1 MKNRFSR
8 PKMLAC
14 AVVAATVFCGC
25 GSSDNFV
32 HTSTFNPTSTA
43 QPPVLQA
50 PVAVDDTFPALGNA
64 TLNQH
69 ASGVLANDTPNG
81 GSITAF
87 DSAGSEG
94 GTLDLKADGSFTY
107 TPAANY
113 VGPETFNYTL
123 SNEEGESTATVTLTS
138 TGLGRFVDNSG
149 SNGDGTQNSP
159 FNNLQDALNA
169 AQPGDTIYVAS
180 GDGTNTGVPGGFTL
194 PAGVKL
200 IGEGT
205 GLVLAQTV
213 EPAGTAPIISGP
225 ITCLGDN
232 VIQGFAIDGSSAEG
246 IVATSVANLTISQN
260 SFANIAE
267 EHIEFSSI
275 SGTVTIDGNDF
286 LDVPTGRRTDNIY
299 FEQIDTDG
307 SFVCTGNTFRNAED
321 AATNILCELG
331 TYGTSSLSVV
341 FSRNEA
347 LGNASGGFENGFYWF
362 QPSTGACTLS
372 AQENSF
378 SNLSNDG
385 FNVDGPVR
393 TTLAGN
399 TFNAC
404 AFPIFID
411 FGGTDWN
418 ISGNLINDSLFPMTV
433 FNSTADGTCVIS
445 NNRLTGAE
453 ERAVTYEAIA
463 PTPSNAK
470 VALRDN
476 SVTGCLAEAVY
487 IHINQDNRNVCFD
500 ISGNTVDGDMLFEDS
515 GNGSITV
522 EQFGDAGGDELK
534 SVNNFISGADVVVN
548 GDAVVDAIAGFCQ
561 IP

>member
-213 EPAGTAPIISGP
+213 EPAGAAYRPRRP
-225 ITCLGDN
+225 RL
-232 VIQGFAIDGSSAEG
+232 QG
-246 IVATSVANLTISQN
+246 
-260 SFANIAE
+260 
-267 EHIEFSSI
+267 
-275 SGTVTIDGNDF
+275 
-286 LDVPTGRRTDNIY
+286 
-299 FEQIDTDG
+299 
-307 SFVCTGNTFRNAED
+307 C
-321 AATNILCELG
+321 
-331 TYGTSSLSVV
+331 
-341 FSRNEA
+341 
-347 LGNASGGFENGFYWF
+347 
-362 QPSTGACTLS
+362 AC
-372 AQENSF
+372 N
-378 SNLSNDG
+378 
-385 FNVDGPVR
+385 
-393 TTLAGN
+393 
-399 TFNAC
+399 
-404 AFPIFID
+404 
-411 FGGTDWN
+411 
-418 ISGNLINDSLFPMTV
+418 
-433 FNSTADGTCVIS
+433 
-445 NNRLTGAE
+445 
-453 ERAVTYEAIA
+453 ERA
-463 PTPSNAK
+463 
-470 VALRDN
+470 
-476 SVTGCLAEAVY
+476 
-487 IHINQDNRNVCFD
+487 
-500 ISGNTVDGDMLFEDS
+500 
-515 GNGSITV
+515 
-522 EQFGDAGGDELK
+522 
-534 SVNNFISGADVVVN
+534 
-548 GDAVVDAIAGFCQ
+548 
-561 IP
+561 

>member
-1 MKNRFSR
+1 
-8 PKMLAC
+8 
-14 AVVAATVFCGC
+14 
-25 GSSDNFV
+25 
-32 HTSTFNPTSTA
+32 
-43 QPPVLQA
+43 
-50 PVAVDDTFPALGNA
+50 
-64 TLNQH
+64 
-69 ASGVLANDTPNG
+69 
-81 GSITAF
+81 
-87 DSAGSEG
+87 
-94 GTLDLKADGSFTY
+94 
-107 TPAANY
+107 
-113 VGPETFNYTL
+113 
-123 SNEEGESTATVTLTS
+123 
-138 TGLGRFVDNSG
+138 
-149 SNGDGTQNSP
+149 
-159 FNNLQDALNA
+159 
-169 AQPGDTIYVAS
+169 
-180 GDGTNTGVPGGFTL
+180 
-194 PAGVKL
+194 
-200 IGEGT
+200 
-205 GLVLAQTV
+205 
-213 EPAGTAPIISGP
+213 
-225 ITCLGDN
+225 
-232 VIQGFAIDGSSAEG
+232 
-246 IVATSVANLTISQN
+246 
-260 SFANIAE
+260 
-267 EHIEFSSI
+267 
-275 SGTVTIDGNDF
+275 
-286 LDVPTGRRTDNIY
+286 
-299 FEQIDTDG
+299 
-307 SFVCTGNTFRNAED
+307 
-321 AATNILCELG
+321 
-331 TYGTSSLSVV
+331 
-341 FSRNEA
+341 NEA